1 MRTFMHPAVKV
12 VFITILIALTIA
24 AVMYALRADP
34 APRAPEQPG
43 AASLSVPAV
52 VPSPSGYVDTITR

>member
-1 MRTFMHPAVKV
+1 MHPAVKI

-34 APRAPEQPG
+34 ANHPAEQSGEAVGP
-43 AASLSVPAV
+43 ASTYFEPAL
-52 VPSPSGYVDTITR
+52 GRLGEIATIA